1 MIQLLFCAV
10 PPSNIPV
17 RLIPPEEGLD
27 FMGRVEVFHN
37 NEWGTV
43 CDDSFGFREGN
54 VICGMLN
61 HTRAACTVSNA
72 RLGRGSGM

>member
-1 MIQLLFCAV
+1 M

-17 RLIPPEEGLD
+17 RLVPPETGLD

-43 CDDSFGFREGN
+43 CDDLFGIQEGN

-61 HTRAACTVSNA
+61 YTRAICTASRA
-72 RLGRGSGM
+72 RLGRGTGM